1 MPGMIWN
8 GQRPRTP
15 CIRHI
20 QSEWGIIILHQD
32 IKNLPF
38 PGGKYNIRDVVKNL
52 PGKAQQKFMP
62 RSKEKQENTSMALE
76 IIGNSKINYN
86 PSSNSSAP
94 GDTVDSP
101 LIDVFQPKMWLL
113 PSKIYFRQTQVLG
126 SIKKV
131 TGPRYWGSQTGWS
144 VLASIN
150 LQNPSTGTCPGMW
163 EIQKLRPKCWVSH
176 AHLCLCLLSLLPAG
190 RKEWELQPS
199 TKWGQF
205 G

>member
-1 MPGMIWN
+1 M
-8 GQRPRTP
+8 
-15 CIRHI
+15 
-20 QSEWGIIILHQD
+20 
-32 IKNLPF
+32 PF

-62 RSKEKQENTSMALE
+62 RSKEKQENGSMALE

-131 TGPRYWGSQTGWS
+131 TGPRY
-144 VLASIN
+144 
-150 LQNPSTGTCPGMW
+150 
-163 EIQKLRPKCWVSH
+163 
-176 AHLCLCLLSLLPAG
+176 
-190 RKEWELQPS
+190 
-199 TKWGQF
+199 
-205 G
+205 